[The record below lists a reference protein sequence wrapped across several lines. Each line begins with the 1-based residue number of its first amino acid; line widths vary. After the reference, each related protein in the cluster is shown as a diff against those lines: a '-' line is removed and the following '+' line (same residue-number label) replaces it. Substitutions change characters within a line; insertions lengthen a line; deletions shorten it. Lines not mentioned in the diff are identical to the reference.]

1 MTPYR
6 LDQVVGSM
14 LAALSEAQHISDQYT
29 EWLQKEYASSENTLS
44 VMAVPSARLELANI
58 ELQYAVA
65 SIEPPNTA
73 EGGNPAPTMYVYVAA
88 PDLATL
94 PASSI
99 STMTMSVR
107 VTDAETLEL
116 PPQQPTQPERKA

>member
-29 EWLQKEYASSENTLS
+29 EWLQKEYASGENTLS

-65 SIEPPNTA
+65 SIEPPSA
-73 EGGNPAPTMYVYVAA
+73 ESGNPAPTMYVYVAA

-94 PASSI
+94 PCSAI
-99 STMTMSVR
+99 STMKMSVR

-116 PPQQPTQPERKA
+116 PPQQPAKPEGKA

>member
-14 LAALSEAQHISDQYT
+14 LVALSEAQHISDQYT
-29 EWLQKEYASSENTLS
+29 EWLQQEYASNQNRLN

-65 SIEPPNTA
+65 SVEPANPET
-73 EGGNPAPTMYVYVAA
+73 GNPAPTMYVYVAA

-94 PASSI
+94 PSSSI
-99 STMTMSVR
+99 STMKLSVR

-116 PPQQPTQPERKA
+116 PPQQPQATERKP